1 MREAGKFTTV
11 LQNNPPWTL
20 QWDLTAGRGLRGAK
34 FTSGRGCSLPASLQR
49 FWGLGQGLCG
59 FRVGQCGWWGGVR
72 YLFVRGLLQVLAKF
86 AFWEW
91 GWALSYGSMKY
102 WDFHDTSQVFGN
114 LWLNKYIPCLLL
126 IIKLHF
132 TCRENKI
139 W

>member
-59 FRVGQCGWWGGVR
+59 FRVGRCGWWGGEGGGG
-72 YLFVRGLLQVLAKF
+72 GLDIF
-86 AFWEW
+86 
-91 GWALSYGSMKY
+91 LSAVYCKY
-102 WDFHDTSQVFGN
+102 WRSLRFGSGAG
-114 LWLNKYIPCLLL
+114 
-126 IIKLHF
+126 H
-132 TCRENKI
+132 
-139 W
+139 